1 MIQNPIED
9 YILKNKKYFL
19 NIDIAIRQ
27 SSEFFYKYLTKQE
40 KTDQNLLISLF
51 LGVYFKEL
59 QTIMV
64 SFQKG
69 LLTAIPLL
77 LKKIIEAW
85 RYLIYYS
92 AYKEE
97 ASLFLNNVEDYTKP
111 KQSNLAIKIDEI
123 IAENKIHRMLDDDS
137 KFYKDFIKTFYERVC
152 AYSHMDILP
161 LKAELLDK
169 DMKLDLGINVRD
181 EVLNEYLLLFLILIA
196 LFFEFIAY
204 YYKLENFEYSDIY
217 KEVFNNIKEISGI
230 D

>member
-1 MIQNPIED
+1 MTNNPIES
-9 YILKNKKYFL
+9 YVLKNKKYFL
-19 NIDIAIRQ
+19 NIDSALGRC
-27 SSEFFYKYLTKQE
+27 SEFFYKYLTKQD

-51 LGVYFKEL
+51 LGAYFKEL
-59 QTIMV
+59 QTVMV

-85 RYLIYYS
+85 RYAIYYS
-92 AYKEE
+92 HNSEE
-97 ASLFLNNVEDYTKP
+97 ASLFLNNKEGYNKP
-111 KQSNLAIKIDEI
+111 KNKDLAKAIDEI
-123 IAENKIHRMLDDDS
+123 ISDKNFHRIEEDVN
-137 KFYKDFIKTFYERVC
+137 FYQNFMKDFYERVC
-152 AYSHMDILP
+152 SYSHMDILP

-169 DMKLDLGINVRD
+169 DMKLDLGINVRE